1 MPEKPD
7 ARYSPDPQSASNAS
21 PARTAGPART
31 GRRRFLTMLS
41 LTAGAL
47 AMAPVVTRQGSAV
60 SAADATGK
68 RTILITGSTSGMG
81 RRLAERLSAP
91 GTTILIHGRNRQRG
105 EEVMKAVQD
114 AGGEARFYAA
124 DFSSLADVRSLA
136 DAVMQENDR
145 LDVLVNNAGIYLGE
159 PENRQISADG
169 HELRFAINYLA
180 PFALTH
186 RLVPLLT
193 KSRPARIVNVS
204 SAGQN
209 AIDFD
214 NVMLERSYSHQR
226 AYGQSKL
233 ALIMFT
239 IDIAEELKGS
249 GVTVNAVH
257 PANYMDTPM
266 TRDAGIS
273 PWASVDEGADAVL
286 RLINSPELAE
296 TTGMYFSG
304 ERQSRASS
312 QAYDAAARTRLRALS
327 RQLADI

>member
-1 MPEKPD
+1 MAEKPD
-7 ARYSPDPQSASNAS
+7 AAFSTEPRSAPEVV
-21 PARTAGPART
+21 PARP
-31 GRRRFLTMLS
+31 GRRQFLTMLS
-41 LTAGAL
+41 LAASAI
-47 AMAPVVTRQGSAV
+47 AMAPVVLRQGSAV
-60 SAADATGK
+60 NAADATGK

-81 RRLAERLSAP
+81 RRLAERLAAP
-91 GTTILIHGRNRQRG
+91 GTTILVHGRNRQRG
-105 EEVMKAVQD
+105 EEVMKAVED

-124 DFSSLADVRSLA
+124 DFSSLADVGNLA
-136 DAVMQENDR
+136 DAVMKDNDR

-159 PENRQISADG
+159 PETRQLSADG

-209 AIDFD
+209 AIEFD

-249 GVTVNAVH
+249 GVTANAVH

-273 PWASVDEGADAVL
+273 PWNSVDEGADAVL
-286 RLINSPELAE
+286 HLINSPQLAE

-304 ERQSRASS
+304 GGQSRASS
-312 QAYDAAARTRLRALS
+312 QAYDTAARARLRALS
-327 RQLADI
+327 RQLVNT

>member
-1 MPEKPD
+1 MTEKPD
-7 ARYSPDPQSASNAS
+7 AEYSTDPQSAPGAS
-21 PARTAGPART
+21 SARA

-41 LTAGAL
+41 LAAGAL
-47 AMAPVVTRQGSAV
+47 AMAPVVMRQGSAV
-60 SAADATGK
+60 KAADATGK

-81 RRLAERLSAP
+81 RRLAERLAAP
-91 GTTILIHGRNRQRG
+91 GTTILVHGRNRQRG

-114 AGGEARFYAA
+114 AGGEVRFYAA
-124 DFSSLADVRSLA
+124 DFSSLAEVRGLA
-136 DAVMQENDR
+136 DAVMKDNDR

-159 PENRQISADG
+159 PESRQLSADG

-186 RLVPLLT
+186 RLAPLL
-193 KSRPARIVNVS
+193 KQSRPARVINVAS
-204 SAGQN
+204 SGQN
-209 AIDFD
+209 AIEFD
-214 NVMLERSYSHQR
+214 NVMLERGYSHQR

-249 GVTVNAVH
+249 GVTVNAIH

-266 TRDAGIS
+266 TREAGIQAWS
-273 PWASVDEGADAVL
+273 SVDEGADAVL
-286 RLINSPELAE
+286 KLINAPDLAE
-296 TTGMYFSG
+296 TTGLYFSG

-312 QAYDAAARTRLRALS
+312 QAYDAAARARLSTLS
-327 RQLADI
+327 RQLANI